1 MALLEVRHLRVGYG
15 AIPVLQGISFEVEAG
30 TTTVLLGLNGAG
42 KTTTVTT
49 IAGLRAPWAGT
60 IVFDGKRI
68 DGRDPAVLVERGL
81 TLIPEGRRVFPALTV
96 RQNLRLGTWTK
107 RRRRAELRTAEER
120 VYEYLPVL
128 AERRDQLAGTLSGGQ
143 QQMLAIG
150 RGVMSLPTL
159 MLVDEASLGLSPK
172 LAKTVFQIIDRINQ
186 DGVTV
191 IIVEQNVGVL
201 RYADAALVM
210 EKGAIVYQ
218 GGGDE
223 LRQGDELR
231 RTYLGAAS

>member
-15 AIPVLQGISFEVEAG
+15 AIPVLQGISFDVEAG

-49 IAGLRAPWAGT
+49 IAGLKAPWAGT